1 MTDQPPRDPREIEK
15 ILAEAELEVVGPMP
29 SRPDSPALRAA
40 LKANRDLRRVQAESA
55 HRVARYRRRRDAAV
69 LAASESG
76 HSFSEIATAFG
87 VTKTRIQQIVE
98 RAREHR

>member
-1 MTDQPPRDPREIEK
+1 MTDEPPRDPTEIAK
-15 ILAEAELEVVGPMP
+15 ILAEAEIERVSPMAP
-29 SRPDSPALRAA
+29 SPDSPALRAA

-69 LAASESG
+69 LTASESG

-87 VTKTRIQQIVE
+87 VTKTRIQQIIE